1 MTLRLALLLSVALL
15 ALSSLVAGSATA
27 DDVIHHTAERGP
39 VIVQLRIEPAEP
51 VIGDVI
57 TLELEVRAEPKVE
70 LLMPEFGEAL
80 GRFAIIDFAPKEEID
95 ESGATIAHQRYRL
108 QPARSGTQV
117 IPPLRIEFVDRR
129 DGYSPAPEG
138 EDAYELLTERVMLEV
153 SSVLPADAPLVFRP
167 PHDVLAPRRDAL
179 GPWWIWPLGIAIAL
193 AVAAPFA
200 WRAWQAAQARQR
212 QRSAYEIA
220 RTELDSLLYSGRP
233 TPDTMDRFYVAL
245 SLVVRTY
252 LENRFALRS
261 PELTTEE
268 FLGEMGRSPDLAR
281 SHQQLLS
288 EFLVQADLVK
298 FAGHVPTDS
307 DVGKSIQAAEKFLED
322 TRDQAEAPTSDTGA
336 SGAPQSGSGSPSASQ
351 SNLEAPRG

>member
-1 MTLRLALLLSVALL
+1 MTLRLDALLLFALL
-15 ALSSLVAGSATA
+15 AGPAGA
-27 DDVIHHTAERGP
+27 DEVIHHTAERGP
-39 VIVQLRIEPAEP
+39 VIAQLRIEPGEP
-51 VIGDVI
+51 VIGDVV

-80 GRFAIIDFAPKEEID
+80 GRFEIIDFAPKEEID
-95 ESGATIAHQRYRL
+95 ESGATIARQRYRL
-108 QPARSGTQV
+108 QPARSGTQI

-167 PHDVLAPRRDAL
+167 PHDVLGARRDAL
-179 GPWWIWPLGIAIAL
+179 GPWWIWPLAIAIAL
-193 AVAAPFA
+193 AGAAPFA
-200 WRAWQAAQARQR
+200 WRAWQIAQARQR

-220 RTELDSLLYSGRP
+220 RAELDALLYGGRP
-233 TPDTMDRFYVAL
+233 TAKTMDRFYVAL

-268 FLGEMGRSPDLAR
+268 FLSEMGRSPDLAR
-281 SHQQLLS
+281 SHQKMLS
-288 EFLVQADLVK
+288 NFLVQADLVK

-322 TRDQAEAPTSDTGA
+322 TRDQAEAPATTEA
-336 SGAPQSGSGSPSASQ
+336 ANP
-351 SNLEAPRG
+351 EAPRG